1 MDGARSGR
9 AGLGRLDGGGTLT
22 RNSRHRL
29 AGTQPGASRG
39 RLPESERRLRVRGA
53 HPSHRPRSFSAGT
66 RPGMAGRF
74 RQGAFHRTPRAA
86 LRTATEPKTA
96 ARGTRYCRQ
105 QTGAQRAAVRE
116 GRRQAGNRQRHLG
129 GMVADLRAQHRPC
142 YGRCPVLPDGLDGL
156 GGDLSEPRTRMGAQ
170 NVACRG
176 GRASV
181 FRAESTPRD
190 PAGRVLTRV
199 VSTQQK
205 SIADKPWLDPDAKPQ
220 IRIEGINKSFG
231 GFTAVDS
238 VNLRIFKGEM
248 FALVGASG
256 CGKTTLLRMLAGFA
270 TPSAGRIMIDDA
282 DMTAVPPHER
292 PVNMMFQS
300 YALFPHMTVE
310 QNVGY
315 GLRRMALDG
324 AARAKRIRDALD
336 MVQLGPLAKRKP
348 HQLSGGQRQRV
359 ALARALIR
367 RPKVLLLDEPLSALD
382 KKLRE
387 QTQFELMNIQYQ
399 VGITFVFVTH
409 DQDEAM
415 ALSTRIAVMNCGQVV
430 QVGTPSEIYEF
441 PQSRFVADFI
451 GTTNLFEGTVSGS
464 ERGAIIVR
472 SAEAGCGL
480 FVDGVCAQ
488 APGQKAWVSVRPEKI
503 RLSKQPAAGTPAN
516 QLKGTVWELGYL
528 GNRSTY
534 RIKTETGKLV
544 TVFAQNDRRT
554 SEWSID
560 WSDDV
565 YLSWTANCAVLL
577 QQ

>member
-1 MDGARSGR
+1 
-9 AGLGRLDGGGTLT
+9 
-22 RNSRHRL
+22 
-29 AGTQPGASRG
+29 
-39 RLPESERRLRVRGA
+39 
-53 HPSHRPRSFSAGT
+53 
-66 RPGMAGRF
+66 MA
-74 RQGAFHRTPRAA
+74 AA
-86 LRTATEPKTA
+86 P
-96 ARGTRYCRQ
+96 
-105 QTGAQRAAVRE
+105 
-116 GRRQAGNRQRHLG
+116 
-129 GMVADLRAQHRPC
+129 
-142 YGRCPVLPDGLDGL
+142 
-156 GGDLSEPRTRMGAQ
+156 
-170 NVACRG
+170 
-176 GRASV
+176 
-181 FRAESTPRD
+181 
-190 PAGRVLTRV
+190 
-199 VSTQQK
+199 K
-205 SIADKPWLDPDAKPQ
+205 SIADRPWLDPDAKPQ
-220 IRIEGINKSFG
+220 IVIESINKTFG
-231 GFTAVDS
+231 AFTAVDS
-238 VNLRIFKGEM
+238 VNLRIYKGEM

-270 TPSAGRIMIDDA
+270 TPTGGRILIEDV
-282 DMTAVPPHER
+282 DMTKVPPHER

-315 GLRRMALDG
+315 GLRRMTTLDSPTKL
-324 AARAKRIRDALD
+324 KRVQEALD
-336 MVQLGPLAKRKP
+336 MVQLGPMARRKP

-387 QTQFELMNIQYQ
+387 QTQFELMNIQSQ

-415 ALSTRIAVMNCGQVV
+415 ALSTRIAVMNRGQVV

-464 ERGAIIVR
+464 EPGHIIVQ
-472 SAEAGCGL
+472 SVEAGCEL
-480 FVDGVCAQ
+480 IVDELGRFGS
-488 APGQKAWVSVRPEKI
+488 GQRVWVALRPEKI
-503 RLSKQPAAGTPAN
+503 RLSKQPVAGYRFN
-516 QLKGTVWELGYL
+516 QVKGTVWELGYL

-544 TVFAQNDRRT
+544 TVFAQNERRT

-560 WSDDV
+560 WSDEV

-577 QQ
+577 HQ